1 MWSLGLGALGCGGSA
16 PATETPPPPTGDIT
30 VSPGFGDVARSGTAG
45 GPDGETRCP
54 GFFPAEPQHRLTL
67 TGNQLEMHVEGA
79 GEGLALFIRQ
89 GNNVFCNEAGESPT
103 QVSRGAWS
111 RGEYE
116 IRVGTVAAG
125 GSVPYVLRVVED
137 R

>member
-1 MWSLGLGALGCGGSA
+1 MPADLQIALTGTDGLFLNSRYEKAGVRVREYEVQSGVLVDIGSA
-16 PATETPPPPTGDIT
+16 LLAQYSPSWTP
-30 VSPGFGDVARSGTAG
+30 
-45 GPDGETRCP
+45 
-54 GFFPAEPQHRLTL
+54 
-67 TGNQLEMHVEGA
+67 A